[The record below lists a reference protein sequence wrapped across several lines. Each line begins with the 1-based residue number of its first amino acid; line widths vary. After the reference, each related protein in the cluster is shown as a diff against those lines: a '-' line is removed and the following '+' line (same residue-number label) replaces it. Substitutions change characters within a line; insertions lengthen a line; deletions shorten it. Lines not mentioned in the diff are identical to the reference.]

1 MIEIENLHFRYRG
14 AHEAAL
20 RGINLHIA
28 AGEFVLLTGPSGCGK
43 STLART
49 LNGLI
54 PHSIAGQMK
63 GRVLVDGLDTR
74 KHPVAHLA
82 SRVGMVF
89 QIPETQLFN
98 LTVGEEVAFGP
109 RNLGLDERKV
119 EERVAFA
126 LEAAGLE
133 DYRDRMVYQLSGG
146 EKQRVVIASVLA
158 MRPRVLVL
166 DEPFSSLDERGIALV
181 LETLQRL
188 NRELGLTVLIIEHR
202 VSSVAR
208 FARRLIVMN
217 EGKIVLDGKPAA
229 VLAEGKQLAALGIR
243 RPVTSHAIRNAQYA
257 TRNTQPAIVFD
268 RVSFSYNGRQVLHDL
283 SFQVGRGEFVALV
296 GENGAGKTTVAHLI
310 LGLLQPQ
317 VGEVRVIAGNGRP
330 RWGQD
335 VSLLL
340 QNPLEQLFC
349 DTVEEEVAFGPRN
362 FGHLAEPVVD
372 EVLAITGLTSYR
384 HRPVSA
390 LSCGQQQR
398 LALAAVLALSPT
410 IVILDEPTV
419 GQDWGHLR
427 RFMDFVA
434 RLHRRGTTVF
444 LITHD
449 VEIVRTYAQRTLYL
463 QDGQIVN

>member
-1 MIEIENLHFRYRG
+1 LKTSPYKYNNAARY
-14 AHEAAL
+14 AL
-20 RGINLHIA
+20 DGINLHIGQ
-28 AGEFVLLTGPSGCGK
+28 GEFVLLSGPSGCGK

-54 PHSIAGQMK
+54 PHSIAGQME
-63 GRVLVDGLDTR
+63 GRVVVNGLDTR
-74 KHPVAHLA
+74 EHPVAQLA

-109 RNLGLDERKV
+109 RNLGLNEEEVK
-119 EERVAFA
+119 ERVAFA
-126 LEAAGLE
+126 LEAVGLAG
-133 DYRDRMVYQLSGG
+133 YRARAAYQLSGG
-146 EKQRVVIASVLA
+146 EKQRLVIASVLA
-158 MRPRVLVL
+158 MQPRVLVL
-166 DEPFSSLDERGIALV
+166 DEPFSSLDEKGIVLV
-181 LETLQRL
+181 LETLKKL

-202 VSSVAR
+202 VAPVAR
-208 FARRLIVMN
+208 FARRFIVVN
-217 EGKIVLDGKPAA
+217 EGKVILDGEPAA
-229 VLAEGKQLAALGIR
+229 VLTKGEQLTALGIR
-243 RPVTSHAIRNAQYA
+243 RRVISHTIRNTQCA
-257 TRNTQPAIVFD
+257 TCNTQPAIIFD
-268 RVSFSYNGRQVLHDL
+268 SVSFSYDGRRVLHDL
-283 SFQVGRGEFVALV
+283 SFQIGQGEFAALV
-296 GENGAGKTTVAHLI
+296 GENGAGKTTVARLI

-317 VGEVRVIAGNGRP
+317 AGEVRVAAGDGRP

-335 VSLLL
+335 VGLLL

-362 FGHLAEPVVD
+362 FGHSAEPVVD
-372 EVLAITGLTSYR
+372 EVLAITGLIPYR
-384 HRPVSA
+384 RRPVSA

-419 GQDWGHLR
+419 GQDWGHLQ

-434 RLHRRGTTVF
+434 RLHQQGTTVL

-449 VEIVRTYAQRTLYL
+449 AEIVRIYAQRTLHL
-463 QDGQIVN
+463 QDGRVVR